1 MHLRIPTFIRSEARV
16 ALAFAAV
23 TLLATAFVVAAL
35 LIGDERRVEVSAAW
49 PPPGI
54 EVPGSVKV
62 ASLEFSRNV
71 DRAAVESRL
80 SIMPSFA
87 ASLRWHGSTLD
98 VLPDDALAPGA
109 YTLTVAAGPLGRG
122 GERLQ
127 EPFVLPVTVRKPSVV
142 GVTIDSGHQSLVQS
156 DANGE
161 IHELLSATNIVHFAP
176 SPDGQYIAV
185 IVRNDQASSLVLI
198 DTVSGQQSN
207 LGAPD
212 QVALNW
218 VDWAPDGQSLLVTRS
233 DVLPAGGL
241 GAARAWL
248 VRIDGQYVGMVDSE
262 GEPALSPRWSPD
274 ASWLAYVAPATSRLI
289 ALQTSTLERVELGS
303 PRSSDFDWSPTGDEI
318 AFDAAPDAE
327 STAPLQ
333 QVRVRSLDLRTDLR
347 IGQAGE
353 IFWDPHWVATDE
365 VAMLWR
371 ETGPAPQGT
380 QVWFLSLPAGDKVRA
395 VQVASQGEDVSSWA
409 IDPPGEQIVVRAE
422 ALNSGADT
430 VINLVTND
438 RTVLDGDLHLPTW
451 LP

>member
-1 MHLRIPTFIRSEARV
+1 MLPRIRTFIRSEARV
-16 ALAFAAV
+16 ASAFAAV
-23 TLLATAFVVAAL
+23 TVLAAAFVVAAL
-35 LIGDERRVEVSAAW
+35 LLGDERRVEVSATW

-54 EVPGSVKV
+54 AVPGSVRI
-62 ASLEFSRNV
+62 ASLEFSRNA
-71 DRAAVESRL
+71 DRTAVESHL
-80 SIMPSFA
+80 SITPSIA

-98 VLPDDALAPGA
+98 VLPDDALPPGT
-109 YTLTVAAGPLGRG
+109 YTLTVAEGPLGRG
-122 GERLQ
+122 GEHLR
-127 EPFVLPVTVRKPSVV
+127 ESFVLPVTVRKPSVV
-142 GVTIDSGHQSLVQS
+142 GVTIDSGRQSLVQS
-156 DANGE
+156 GENGQLT
-161 IHELLSATNIVHFAP
+161 ELLSATNIVHFAP

-198 DTVSGQQSN
+198 DTVSGQQSD

-233 DVLPAGGL
+233 DVLPGGGL

-289 ALQTSTLERVELGS
+289 ALKPSTLERVELGS
-303 PRSSDFDWSPTGDEI
+303 PRSSDFDWSPTGEEI
-318 AFDAAPDAE
+318 AFDAAPDVE
-327 STAPLQ
+327 GTAPLQ
-333 QVRVRSLDLRTDLR
+333 QVRVRSLNLRTDLR
-347 IGQAGE
+347 LGQPGE
-353 IFWDPHWVATDE
+353 IFWDPHWVA
-365 VAMLWR
+365 VNQLAVLWR

-395 VQVASQGEDVSSWA
+395 VQVAEQGEDVSSWA
-409 IDPPGEQIVVRAE
+409 LDPPGVQIVVRAE
-422 ALNSGADT
+422 GLNSGADT
-430 VINLVTND
+430 VINLVNND